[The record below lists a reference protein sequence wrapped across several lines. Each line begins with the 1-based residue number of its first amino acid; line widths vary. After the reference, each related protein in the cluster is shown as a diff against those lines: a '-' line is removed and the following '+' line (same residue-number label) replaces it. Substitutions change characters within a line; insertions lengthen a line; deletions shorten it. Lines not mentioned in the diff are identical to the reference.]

1 MEGEIKGRGEGSAG
15 VEQGEG
21 VKDKSGMERMGRGE
35 GEVRRRGGARR
46 MGGWEGWEG
55 LNSTT
60 WMDQYALHVCT
71 YAHHM
76 HVSLCV
82 SQVHLHRQPGTLA
95 CCVGLHT

>member
-46 MGGWEGWEG
+46 MGGWGGWEG

-71 YAHHM
+71 M
-76 HVSLCV
+76 HIICMCLCV
-82 SQVHLHRQPGTLA
+82 CHRSICTDSQAP
-95 CCVGLHT
+95 